1 MRKFEDE
8 TLRGLENPQK
18 QDALMES
25 SKQHMMRSFKE
36 TGHLDETDI
45 KNMLFDLISERRP
58 FVLTF

>member
-1 MRKFEDE
+1 
-8 TLRGLENPQK
+8 
-18 QDALMES
+18 MES

-58 FVLTF
+58 FILTFN